1 MQVLLI
7 SIGTD
12 GDILPYVG
20 LGVELLRR
28 GHAATLVASEDYE
41 PLARRHGFG
50 FHPLVTRAENQELFG
65 HPDFWHPRKTP
76 ALSARWGVRF
86 LRRQYD
92 LLAGLATR
100 DTVLVANPGVFA
112 AGLLHETTGIPWTN
126 LILQP
131 WLLPSSLAP
140 PLIPGYSLLAH
151 APPPVWRVFW
161 RALDLVGD
169 RLVGRE
175 LNALRATLGLPPA
188 RRIFRDWLAP
198 QRLIGLFPD
207 WFGPTPKD
215 WPPPLR
221 LAGFPQFSGAPETTL
236 PPAILQFCQVGPPPV
251 VFTFGTGMA
260 HPGELF
266 RLALDACR
274 QLGVR
279 AIFLTKFPDQLPPEL
294 PATII
299 HSAFVPFPQLFPHCA
314 ALVHHGGIGTTAN
327 ALAAGLPQLIRPIC
341 FDQLDNASRVKR
353 LDAGACLPASKTTGR
368 HLATALAPLLTEAAR
383 ERCRQLA
390 RRFAGPDPLA
400 QAADWVEKLGGA

>member
-1 MQVLLI
+1 MHVLLI
-7 SIGTD
+7 SIGTG

-20 LGVELLRR
+20 LGVELLSR
-28 GHAATLVASEDYE
+28 GHTAALVASEDYE
-41 PLARRHGFG
+41 PLARRHGLG
-50 FHPLVTRAENQELFG
+50 FHALVTCAENQELFG

-100 DTVLVANPGVFA
+100 DTVLVANPGVFS

-131 WLLPSSLAP
+131 WLLPSSISP
-140 PLIPGYSLLAH
+140 PLIPGYTLLAH
-151 APPPVWRVFW
+151 APPLVWRGFW
-161 RALDLVGD
+161 RALDWVGD
-169 RLVGRE
+169 RLVGCE

-215 WPPPLR
+215 WPPQLR
-221 LAGFPQFSGAPETTL
+221 LAGFPQFSGAPEAAL
-236 PPAILQFCQVGPPPV
+236 PPAILQFCQAGPSPV

-260 HPGELF
+260 HPAALF
-266 RLALDACR
+266 RQALEACR
-274 QLGVR
+274 HLGVR
-279 AIFLTKFPDQLPPEL
+279 AFFLTKFRDQLPPEL
-294 PATII
+294 PPAIMP
-299 HSAFVPFPQLFPHCA
+299 SAFLPFSQLFPHCA

-341 FDQLDNASRVKR
+341 FDQLDNARRVQR
-353 LDAGACLPASKTTGR
+353 LGAGASLPASQATGR
-368 HLATALAPLLTEAAR
+368 QLATALAPLLTAAAQD
-383 ERCRQLA
+383 RCRHLA
-390 RRFAGPDPLA
+390 RRFAGPDPLPK
-400 QAADWVEKLGGA
+400 AADWVEELGGA